1 MNLLDHPMRESRPMS
16 VPAPARRR
24 AERLAGALRLPG
36 LAVILC
42 TLAACGGGTGDE
54 SGTASA
60 SGAREQAL
68 ASRAAAVPRTPS
80 AAAAPAAAS
89 LPVAITNE
97 QLFLWAQATYPQLFP
112 DSPPITSVDHQGRS
126 YAVRSYAN
134 GNHLGVSEG
143 QGYGLGPFTNGELV
157 NFGPLSN
164 FAAQV
169 CERVG
174 CGTSPYAQGA
184 VRTGV
189 TVGAPSPT
197 SLTRTVTANQVIS
210 ATFGGTIGGDV
221 ISLAGQSIYLV
232 IEDPLGLFVPGG
244 SLQVVPR
251 GSGWG
256 YDLTLTTGTLAR
268 SGRFADKLTIY
279 ACLDPQCGTRL
290 AGTPVTLT
298 YDISVR

>member
-1 MNLLDHPMRESRPMS
+1 MKPLDLLMPKCDPMRPR
-16 VPAPARRR
+16 APATQRP
-24 AERLAGALRLPG
+24 ERPAGALVLSG

-42 TLAACGGGTGDE
+42 TLAACGGGAGEPD
-54 SGTASA
+54 GTATT

-68 ASRAAAVPRTPS
+68 ASRAAA
-80 AAAAPAAAS
+80 AAAAPSPSAAS
-89 LPVAITNE
+89 LPAAISNE
-97 QLFLWAQATYPQLFP
+97 QLFLWAQATYPELFP

-143 QGYGLGPFTNGELV
+143 QAYGLGPFTNGELV

-184 VRTGV
+184 VNSAV

-197 SLTRTVTANQVIS
+197 SLTRTVSAGQAIS
-210 ATFGGTIGGDV
+210 NATFSGTISGDV
-221 ISLAGQSIYLV
+221 FSLAGQTIYLV

-244 SLQVVPR
+244 SLQVEPR

-256 YDLTLTTGTLAR
+256 YNLTLTTGALAR
-268 SGRFADKLTIY
+268 TGRFADKLTIY
-279 ACLDPQCGTRL
+279 ACLDAQCSTRL
-290 AGTPVTLT
+290 AGTPVKIT
-298 YDISVR
+298 YDISVK

>member
-1 MNLLDHPMRESRPMS
+1 MKPLDQPMPTSRPM
-16 VPAPARRR
+16 PPRAPTLQRPERR
-24 AERLAGALRLPG
+24 AGAARLPG

-42 TLAACGGGTGDE
+42 TLAACGGGEPDR
-54 SGTASA
+54 SA
-60 SGAREQAL
+60 ATSSPREQAL
-68 ASRAAAVPRTPS
+68 SSHAAASPRSTT
-80 AAAAPAAAS
+80 AAAARAAS
-89 LPVAITNE
+89 LPAAISNE

-112 DSPPITSVDHQGRS
+112 DSPPITSVEYQGRT

-143 QGYGLGPFTNGELV
+143 QAYGLGPFTNSELV

-184 VRTGV
+184 VNTAV
-189 TVGAPSPT
+189 TVGAPSPA
-197 SLTRTVTANQVIS
+197 SLTRTVSAHQVIS
-210 ATFGGTIGGDV
+210 NATFSGTVSGDV
-221 ISLAGQSIYLV
+221 FSLAGQTIYLV

-244 SLQVVPR
+244 SLQVVPS

-256 YDLTLTTGTLAR
+256 YNLTLTTGALAR
-268 SGRFADKLTIY
+268 TGRFADKLTIY
-279 ACLDPQCGTRL
+279 ACLDAQCGTRL
-290 AGTPVTLT
+290 AGTPITIT